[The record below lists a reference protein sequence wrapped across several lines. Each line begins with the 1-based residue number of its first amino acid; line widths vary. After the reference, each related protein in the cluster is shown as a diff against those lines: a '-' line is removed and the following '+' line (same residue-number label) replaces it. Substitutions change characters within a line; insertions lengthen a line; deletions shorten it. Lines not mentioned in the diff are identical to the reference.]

1 MQSLEKRFAKG
12 LGWGLIDNFSGTG
25 INFLVGILLARQ
37 LTPEIFGIVGVSLV
51 LVSIS
56 TTIADAGFS
65 NALIRKSEVQ
75 PIEYSTTFLLNM
87 AIAGA
92 IYAVLFFSAPL
103 IAAYYRIE
111 LLTPVVRAMGIS
123 ILFAASAV
131 VVKARLTRQMDFKT
145 QAIASLT
152 SSLVSAA
159 VGLYMVYHDV
169 SKVVCHSSQTKQKE

>member
-1 MQSLEKRFAKG
+1 M
-12 LGWGLIDNFSGTG
+12 
-25 INFLVGILLARQ
+25 
-37 LTPEIFGIVGVSLV
+37 
-51 LVSIS
+51 SIS

-65 NALIRKSEVQ
+65 NALIRKSEVR
-75 PIEYSTTFLLNM
+75 PDRVFHDLFVEYRDCGS
-87 AIAGA
+87 

-145 QAIASLT
+145 QAIAS
-152 SSLVSAA
+152 
-159 VGLYMVYHDV
+159 
-169 SKVVCHSSQTKQKE
+169 